1 MRTSRAADFCIGLV
15 NFIST
20 TDGKTA
26 ANLMDMRLV
35 VQKVK
40 AQRIGRAPLR
50 TIILVDEAGTTHARG
65 NPCPFGA
72 TIMQS
77 LTK

>member
-1 MRTSRAADFCIGLV
+1 MRTSRAADFCIGQV

-40 AQRIGRAPLR
+40 AQRIGRAIFR
-50 TIILVDEAGTTHARG
+50 IDECTSEDYHPG
-65 NPCPFGA
+65 
-72 TIMQS
+72 
-77 LTK
+77 

>member
-1 MRTSRAADFCIGLV
+1 MRTSRAADFCIGQV

-26 ANLMDMRLV
+26 ANLMDIQYKERLI

-40 AQRIGRAPLR
+40 AQRIGRAIFR
-50 TIILVDEAGTTHARG
+50 IDECTSEDYHPG
-65 NPCPFGA
+65 
-72 TIMQS
+72 
-77 LTK
+77 